1 MATKTK
7 SIQSFCKNDQ
17 EFPVSGYT
25 FATLGLFSALRFFPS
40 PISFESLMIS
50 ALESG
55 AARLSNKLYVFTI
68 AGQQIDIG
76 PNCGDS
82 APGDGGS
89 DVPSHPGLLSR
100 PPDLALRAPGHP
112 RPRQAR
118 QPRGHEAQHRG
129 RGEGG
134 RGQPRRAAARDDHRW
149 VRADR
154 EGRAQRWWQPCR
166 NYLIFITMSRYQ
178 CNPFMTDLRLILAHH
193 NNF

>member
-76 PNCGDS
+76 PNCGDF

-100 PPDLALRAPGHP
+100 PRDLALRAPGHP

-118 QPRGHEAQHRG
+118 QPRQRNCTKESFQKTFEAGKVCHHRRLPALVEGMEKGRNNYRKVFQGQKLICDSNDSLPTLQRLRELENQQADGH
-129 RGEGG
+129 
-134 RGQPRRAAARDDHRW
+134 
-149 VRADR
+149 
-154 EGRAQRWWQPCR
+154 
-166 NYLIFITMSRYQ
+166 L
-178 CNPFMTDLRLILAHH
+178 
-193 NNF
+193 